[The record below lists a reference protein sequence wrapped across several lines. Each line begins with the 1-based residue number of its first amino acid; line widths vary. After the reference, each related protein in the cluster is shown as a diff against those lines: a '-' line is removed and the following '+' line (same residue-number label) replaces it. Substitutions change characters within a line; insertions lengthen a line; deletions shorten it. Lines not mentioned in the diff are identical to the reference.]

1 MNAQDLKNS
10 ILQLAVC
17 GKLVEQRAEEGNARE
32 LLEQIKLE
40 KDQLIKDKKI
50 KKSKP
55 LPEITED
62 EIPFEIPESW
72 AWVRVGEIGSLTR
85 GSGIKR
91 TEVIEDGYPCI
102 RYGELYTTYRTKFE
116 KTVSFVNKEL
126 FDKCHKICTGDVA
139 MTLTGE
145 NKTDIAMA
153 VTYEGKDTIA
163 MGGDMTCW
171 SHHMMNP
178 LYLVYF
184 INSPYAISCK
194 RNLATGDI
202 IIHISNDK
210 LATIL
215 MPVPP
220 LEEQHR
226 IVAKIEEI
234 LPYIDQYDKAYMKL
248 ETFNKKFPEDMKK
261 SILQMAMQGKLVE
274 QRPEEGIADELY
286 EQIVAEK
293 AQLIKDGKVQKKK
306 DTQPFYDN
314 DELSEFDIPDSWKWV
329 KLSDVSLIQEGAG
342 IRKWQYRDIGTQI
355 LCVTNILEGSID
367 LDKKK
372 LFISDE
378 EYHEKYEHL
387 TLNIGDIVTACSGGS
402 WGKTAIFD
410 STRTMMLNTS
420 TLRLRFYGDLA
431 YNKYLYYI
439 TKSVFFRR
447 QLELQLSGMQPN
459 FGYAHYSRVMFPLPP
474 LEEQKRIVAKIE
486 ELLLYCDQLI
496 K

>member
-10 ILQLAVC
+10 ILQLAVQ
-17 GKLVEQRAEEGNARE
+17 GKLVEQRAEEGTARE

-55 LPEITED
+55 LPEITEE

-72 AWVRVGEIGSLTR
+72 EWVRVGEVGSLTR

-91 TEVIEDGYPCI
+91 TEVVEDGYPCI

-116 KTVSFVNKEL
+116 KTVSFVTKEL
-126 FDKCHKICTGDVA
+126 FDKCHKIHTGDVA

-234 LPYIDQYDKAYMKL
+234 LPYIDQYDRAYTKL

-274 QRPEEGIADELY
+274 QRPEEGTADELY

-293 AQLIKDGKVQKKK
+293 AKLIKDGKIKKEK
-306 DTQPFYDN
+306 PLPEITEDEIPF
-314 DELSEFDIPDSWKWV
+314 EIPSSWKWV
-329 KLSDVSLIQEGAG
+329 RWGELSFSIQYGYNAPAISEGH
-342 IRKWQYRDIGTQI
+342 YRM
-355 LCVTNILEGSID
+355 VR
-367 LDKKK
+367 
-372 LFISDE
+372 ISDIQGNKVLWE
-378 EYHEKYEHL
+378 TVPYCNIEDKEVGTYLLKKNDILFARTGGTVGKSFLVKDVPYEAVYAGYLIRTRYNSERLVPEYLKFFMESQLYWQQL
-387 TLNIGDIVTACSGGS
+387 RSGTIATA
-402 WGKTAIFD
+402 
-410 STRTMMLNTS
+410 
-420 TLRLRFYGDLA
+420 
-431 YNKYLYYI
+431 
-439 TKSVFFRR
+439 
-447 QLELQLSGMQPN
+447 QPN
-459 FGYAHYSRVMFPLPP
+459 CNGQTLAKMMIPLPP
-474 LEEQKRIVAKIE
+474 LEEQNRIVTKIE
-486 ELLLYCDQLI
+486 ELLPYCDKLI